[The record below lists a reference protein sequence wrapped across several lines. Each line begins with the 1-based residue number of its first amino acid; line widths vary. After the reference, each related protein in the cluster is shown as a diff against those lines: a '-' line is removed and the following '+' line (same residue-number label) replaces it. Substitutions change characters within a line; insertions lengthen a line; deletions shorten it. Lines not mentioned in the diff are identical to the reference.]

1 MMDLQVNCSILYY
14 DSFHDNSKG
23 KSRPK
28 GGYNLFVIV
37 CDMCMLGTLVMAG
50 CMPSVKLMLL
60 CINSYYRVK
69 ADMFGWYG
77 NSDIRDNNGE
87 LPSHIVPPEVEYITF
102 DDYEMQHNNIIRH
115 SDITNL
121 TYNVTL
127 IVPMLTTTE
136 PTSPPQPFCVNNTVF
151 YGVVSILAA
160 FSFILLVALIVFLC
174 HRSHHKVKQPRYITF
189 LIVFVD
195 ISAS

>member
-1 MMDLQVNCSILYY
+1 
-14 DSFHDNSKG
+14 
-23 KSRPK
+23 
-28 GGYNLFVIV
+28 
-37 CDMCMLGTLVMAG
+37 
-50 CMPSVKLMLL
+50 
-60 CINSYYRVK
+60 
-69 ADMFGWYG
+69 MFGWYG
-77 NSDIRDNNGE
+77 NSDIRDSNGE

-136 PTSPPQPFCVNNTVF
+136 PTPLPQPFCVNNTIF
-151 YGVVSILAA
+151 YVVVSILGA
-160 FSFILLVALIVFLC
+160 FSFILLVALIAFLC
-174 HRSHHKVKQPRYITF
+174 HRSRHKVKQPRYITF

-195 ISAS
+195 ISVS